1 MTVDSE
7 PATPSIPAEA
17 PPAARLVID
26 ARGSWC
32 PGPLMELVRVIKEE
46 EVGTEFE
53 LLSSDEGSRKDV
65 PLWLEK
71 AGHQMLQ
78 IVNEPGFDRFVIRK
92 SHA

>member
-1 MTVDSE
+1 MTE
-7 PATPSIPAEA
+7 TEATPS
-17 PPAARLVID
+17 PPAASPPRMVVD

-46 EVGTEFE
+46 PVGTEFE

-71 AGHQMLQ
+71 ARHQL
-78 IVNEPGFDRFVIRK
+78 VEFRPDTGFDRFIVRK
-92 SHA
+92 MHD

>member
-1 MTVDSE
+1 MSE
-7 PATPSIPAEA
+7 AGEAGPPSPEK
-17 PPAARLVID
+17 PTRMVVD

-46 EVGTEFE
+46 PVGTEFE

-71 AGHQMLQ
+71 AGHQL
-78 IVNEPGFDRFVIRK
+78 VEVRPESGFDRFIVRK
-92 SHA
+92 THA

>member
-1 MTVDSE
+1 MTGSGEVGS
-7 PATPSIPAEA
+7 PPSGTP
-17 PPAARLVID
+17 ARLVVD

-46 EVGTEFE
+46 PVGTEFE

-71 AGHQMLQ
+71 AGHQLVEVQ
-78 IVNEPGFDRFVIRK
+78 PEPGFDRFIVRK
-92 SHA
+92 THA